1 MSEEDQ
7 ELEED
12 FDEEFE
18 DDGWSEESEE
28 EEF

>member
-7 ELEED
+7 ELED

-18 DDGWSEESEE
+18 DDGWAEESEE